1 VQKELN
7 MPKLKTK
14 KGVAK
19 RVRVTKNKKVLRSRG
34 SRRHLLSA
42 RSEKRKRFL
51 RKKALVAGTEMKAIR
66 RALPYSF

>member
-1 VQKELN
+1 
-7 MPKLKTK
+7 MPKLKTR

-19 RVRVTKNKKVLRSRG
+19 RVRVTKKGKVLRSKG
-34 SRRHLLSA
+34 SRRHLLTA